1 MTKTVVHQEKQQRA
15 GAGGNRCE
23 YLLNENHF
31 QAAV

>member
-1 MTKTVVHQEKQQRA
+1 MTKTVVHQGKRQRA
-15 GAGGNRCE
+15 GAGGNRYE